1 MRHMKKYASILLAL
15 VMALALAVPAL
26 AADNDGSITIS
37 NAKKDE
43 KYNIYQIL
51 ELESYDE
58 ESGAYA
64 YKVTSKWES
73 FLKSQGTYVN
83 VDDQGYVTWVENAD
97 AAAFAKL
104 AIQYA
109 KDNSVAND
117 NGANA
122 NEATGETIT
131 FSNLELG
138 YYLVDST
145 MGTLCNLNTTKT
157 NMTIQDKNEEPT
169 LKKEVEEDS
178 TTSWGDKN
186 DADIGQTVKFKA
198 TITAKKGAK
207 NYVMHDD
214 MSDGLTYTAV
224 TSVKAGATTL
234 IEGSDYRVNTST
246 NDGCDFEI
254 VFAQTYLDTITAD
267 TTIEVEYTATLNE
280 NAVIAGVGNPN
291 EAWLDYGDSQHT
303 EHDTTTTY
311 IWEMP
316 IYKYTMDGTERK
328 DLEGAEFVL
337 YKGTGDNKQ
346 YATVTN
352 GKLTGWADTE
362 DGATKLVSG
371 ENGKIEVE
379 GLDADT
385 YYLHE
390 TKAPD
395 GYNIL
400 KDDVVVIITMSTT
413 GEGETATTNSSMT
426 QDGDTATEIAVENK
440 SGSLL
445 PDTGGMGTKIFYVV
459 GSVMALGAVVLLVTK
474 RRMSS
479 K

>member
-37 NAKKDE
+37 NAKKGE

-234 IEGSDYRVNTST
+234 IEGSDYSVNTST
-246 NDGCDFEI
+246 NDGCGFEI
-254 VFAQTYLDTITAD
+254 VFVQTYLDTITAD

-328 DLEGAEFVL
+328 ALEGAEFVL
-337 YKGTGDNKQ
+337 YKGTGDNRQ

-371 ENGKIEVE
+371 EDGKIKVE

-426 QDGDTATEIAVENK
+426 QDSDTATKIAVENK

-445 PDTGGMGTKIFYVV
+445 PNTGGTGTKIFYVV